1 MRKKEEEIK
10 PIQERSFRH
19 IIFGTIFFG
28 ILFSLLGIFI
38 WETKLR
44 NIKPST
50 KTLGVSTEN
59 KIVLPD
65 KKDAENILKNVQKEI
80 NAITP
85 ENITSSDSAILRII
99 EDLERLRSGD
109 ANALETVCSRVCGR
123 LYEEIKKNTTENWS
137 WFYNGCS

>member
-1 MRKKEEEIK
+1 MRKKEVEIK

-28 ILFSLLGIFI
+28 VLFSLLGIFI

-44 NIKPST
+44 NIKPSS

-80 NAITP
+80 NTITP

-109 ANALETVCSRVCGR
+109 ANALETVCSLVCGR
-123 LYEEIKKNTTENWS
+123 
-137 WFYNGCS
+137 

>member
-1 MRKKEEEIK
+1 MRKKEVEIK

-28 ILFSLLGIFI
+28 VLFSLLGIFI

-44 NIKPST
+44 NIKPSS

-65 KKDAENILKNVQKEI
+65 KKDAENILKSVQKEI

-85 ENITSSDSAILRII
+85 ENITSSDSAILNII

-109 ANALETVCSRVCGR
+109 ANALETVCSLACGR
-123 LYEEIKKNTTENWS
+123 
-137 WFYNGCS
+137 

>member
-1 MRKKEEEIK
+1 MRKKEVEIK

-28 ILFSLLGIFI
+28 VLFSLLGIFI

-44 NIKPST
+44 NIKPSP

-80 NAITP
+80 NTITP

-109 ANALETVCSRVCGR
+109 ANALETVCSLVCGR
-123 LYEEIKKNTTENWS
+123 
-137 WFYNGCS
+137 

>member
-59 KIVLPD
+59 KIILPD

-109 ANALETVCSRVCGR
+109 ANALETVCSLVCGR
-123 LYEEIKKNTTENWS
+123 
-137 WFYNGCS
+137 

>member
-1 MRKKEEEIK
+1 MRKKEVEIK

-28 ILFSLLGIFI
+28 VLFSLLGIFI

-44 NIKPST
+44 NIKPSP

-109 ANALETVCSRVCGR
+109 ANALETVCSLACGR
-123 LYEEIKKNTTENWS
+123 
-137 WFYNGCS
+137 

>member
-1 MRKKEEEIK
+1 MRKKEGEIK

-28 ILFSLLGIFI
+28 VLFSLLGIFI

-44 NIKPST
+44 NIKPSS

-80 NAITP
+80 NTITP

-109 ANALETVCSRVCGR
+109 ANALETVCSLVCGR
-123 LYEEIKKNTTENWS
+123 
-137 WFYNGCS
+137 

>member
-1 MRKKEEEIK
+1 MRKKEVEIK

-28 ILFSLLGIFI
+28 ALFSLLGIFI

-44 NIKPST
+44 NIKPSP

-80 NAITP
+80 NTITP

-109 ANALETVCSRVCGR
+109 ANALETVCSLVCGR
-123 LYEEIKKNTTENWS
+123 
-137 WFYNGCS
+137 

>member
-1 MRKKEEEIK
+1 MRKEEEEIK
-10 PIQERSFRH
+10 PIPERSFRH

-28 ILFSLLGIFI
+28 ALFSLLGIFI

-44 NIKPST
+44 NIKPPT

-109 ANALETVCSRVCGR
+109 ANALETVCSLVCGR
-123 LYEEIKKNTTENWS
+123 
-137 WFYNGCS
+137 

>member
-1 MRKKEEEIK
+1 MRKKEVEIK

-28 ILFSLLGIFI
+28 ALFSLLGIFI

-44 NIKPST
+44 NIKPSS

-80 NAITP
+80 NTITP

-109 ANALETVCSRVCGR
+109 ANALETVCSLVCGR
-123 LYEEIKKNTTENWS
+123 
-137 WFYNGCS
+137 